1 VALPPGRTIAVI
13 RQAVECVE
21 HELADLVAPMCSI
34 EPRRPVPIRRVDVI
48 FVEKSDWKYEGSK
61 AGTGGGGR
69 THTFSL
75 RKPASLLRDKAVYHR
90 ADVRLTG
97 GKAVPRNGE

>member
-1 VALPPGRTIAVI
+1 MPPGLTVAAVRKAI
-13 RQAVECVE
+13 EYVER
-21 HELADLVAPMCSI
+21 ELADFVAPTCSL
-34 EPRRPVPIRRVDVI
+34 ELRRPVPIWRVDVI

-61 AGTGGGGR
+61 AGAGGGGR
-69 THTFSL
+69 THTFGL